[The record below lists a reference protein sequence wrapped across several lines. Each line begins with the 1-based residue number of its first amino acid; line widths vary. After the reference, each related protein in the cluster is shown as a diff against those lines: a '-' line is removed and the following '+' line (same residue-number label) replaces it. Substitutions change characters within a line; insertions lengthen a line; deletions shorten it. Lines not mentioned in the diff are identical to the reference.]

1 VLEEWSPTVEGLML
15 YYPGRRQVPAPLR
28 ALIDMIRST
37 SRSDPAK
44 RVIKNSSKTE
54 QVALLPASRVD

>member
-1 VLEEWSPTVEGLML
+1 ML